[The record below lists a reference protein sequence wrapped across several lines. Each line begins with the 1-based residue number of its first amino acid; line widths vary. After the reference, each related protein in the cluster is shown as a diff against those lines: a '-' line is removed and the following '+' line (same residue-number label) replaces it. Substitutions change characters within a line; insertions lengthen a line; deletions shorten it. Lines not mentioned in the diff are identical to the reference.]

1 MHFDFNRQAI
11 SLACR
16 FYARSLSFPYDELA
30 HELHY
35 LFREIEKNIETDL
48 DNTVA
53 SKVLDVINS
62 YQGEDMSALHA
73 EYARLFSY
81 VQDQESPVSM
91 RVTDLDPQI
100 DPWKLNDQ
108 IMKASAVFDLEDAPD
123 GLPGILDLFSGSLEM
138 DSDAA
143 ISDFYES
150 FLLRSVPMFCEQ
162 VYRLTGLNFYKE
174 VARGLSELIYLLRD

>member
-1 MHFDFNRQAI
+1 MHFDFNRQAL

-53 SKVLDVINS
+53 SKILEVINS
-62 YQGEDMSALHA
+62 YQGEDMSALHG

-81 VQDQESPVSM
+81 IRDQEPPVSL
-91 RVTDLDPQI
+91 RLTELDPQI
-100 DPWKLNDQ
+100 DHWKLNEQ
-108 IMKASAVFDLEDAPD
+108 IMNALAVFDLEDTPD
-123 GLPGILDLFSGSLEM
+123 ALPGILDLFSSSLEM

-143 ISDFYES
+143 INDFYES
-150 FLLRSVPMFCEQ
+150 FLLRAVPIFCEQ
-162 VYRLTGLNFYKE
+162 VYRLTSLNFYKE
-174 VARGLSELIYLLRD
+174 VARSLNELIYLLRD